1 MNPTDR
7 LRTVPLFAGLTE
19 DDLALLCRDAE
30 EISLSAGDHLFVEGE
45 EGDQAFVIADGE
57 VEIMKHSPS
66 RDVLLAV
73 RHAGEVIG
81 EMALLENAPRM
92 ATARARTD
100 ATLIGIRKQQLD
112 GLLDTSNS
120 AARAMFGVLLTRWR
134 ETEARLRQSDKM
146 AQLGTLTAGL
156 AHELNN
162 PAAAVSSAADELG
175 AAVEAYAAARQ
186 EAARLGVPESVSTLL
201 HEIEGSEGARVRLDA
216 IDRSDAESAVEAWL
230 DGRPVADPWRL
241 APALVSIGV
250 DPERLDRLGL
260 TDEAVEP
267 MLALVAAAVATHD
280 LIHQVGLGAHR
291 VFEIV
296 RAMKSYAFLDR
307 APVQD
312 VDLAAGLDDTL
323 LLLGSKLRDLTV
335 VRDYADLPRLPA
347 YGSELNQVWTNLID
361 NAIDAVA
368 EGGSTI
374 IVRTRL
380 EPPVAVV
387 EIEDDGSGIPA
398 EVLPRVFDAFFTT
411 KPPGHG
417 TGQGLD
423 ISYGI
428 VVHRHGGDIR
438 VAETRPGRTVFRVEI
453 PLEGPPG

>member
-19 DDLALLCRDAE
+19 DDLARLCRDAE
-30 EISLSAGDHLFVEGE
+30 EISLSAGDRLFAEGDD
-45 EGDQAFVIADGE
+45 GDQAFVIAEGD

-186 EAARLGVPESVSTLL
+186 EAARLGIPEAVSTLL
-201 HEIEGSEGARVRLDA
+201 TEIEASGGARVRLDA

-230 DGRPVADPWRL
+230 DGRPVA
-241 APALVSIGV
+241 
-250 DPERLDRLGL
+250 
-260 TDEAVEP
+260 EP
-267 MLALVAAAVATHD
+267 
-280 LIHQVGLGAHR
+280 
-291 VFEIV
+291 
-296 RAMKSYAFLDR
+296 
-307 APVQD
+307 
-312 VDLAAGLDDTL
+312 
-323 LLLGSKLRDLTV
+323 
-335 VRDYADLPRLPA
+335 
-347 YGSELNQVWTNLID
+347 
-361 NAIDAVA
+361 
-368 EGGSTI
+368 
-374 IVRTRL
+374 
-380 EPPVAVV
+380 
-387 EIEDDGSGIPA
+387 
-398 EVLPRVFDAFFTT
+398 
-411 KPPGHG
+411 
-417 TGQGLD
+417 
-423 ISYGI
+423 
-428 VVHRHGGDIR
+428 
-438 VAETRPGRTVFRVEI
+438 
-453 PLEGPPG
+453 